1 MDIPR
6 ATAAIALAA
15 VLLHAAPVAAQ
26 PPLAEVARA
35 EQARRAAI
43 DGKSRVYTNADL
55 TDGGRL
61 TTAAAA
67 PQTSRPEREAADA
80 PPADG
85 ESAGEPNREERGE
98 DYWRDRISAAREAR
112 QRAELVAA
120 ALQNRAD
127 GLWAEFTARDD
138 PQARAGLERD
148 RLAAIAELE
157 QTRTDID
164 RLDEEIANIQEEAR
178 RAGAPPGWLR

>member
-1 MDIPR
+1 MESSR
-6 ATAAIALAA
+6 CAA
-15 VLLHAAPVAAQ
+15 VVLLSVTLPIAAPAAAQ

-35 EQARRAAI
+35 EQARRASI
-43 DGKSRVYTNADL
+43 SEKSRVYTNADL
-55 TDGGRL
+55 TETRRL

-67 PQTSRPEREAADA
+67 RPAPDSVTDEAGGTPAEDA
-80 PPADG
+80 V
-85 ESAGEPNREERGE
+85 EERDE
-98 DYWRDRISAAREAR
+98 TWWRERITAARGAR

-120 ALQNRAD
+120 ALQNRVD

-138 PQARAGLERD
+138 PAARADLERD

-157 QTRTDID
+157 QTRGELE
-164 RLDEEIANIQEEAR
+164 RLDEEIAGIQEEAR